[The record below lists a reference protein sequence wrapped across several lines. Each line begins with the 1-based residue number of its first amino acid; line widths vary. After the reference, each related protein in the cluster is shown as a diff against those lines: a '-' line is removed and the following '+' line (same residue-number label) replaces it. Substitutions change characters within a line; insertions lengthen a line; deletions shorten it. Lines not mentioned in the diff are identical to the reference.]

1 MHCSCSQHRNTKMI
15 AKYLGRKEQV
25 ITFEDQ
31 ELELQVKRSYMNL
44 GTKTQKL

>member
-1 MHCSCSQHRNTKMI
+1 MI

-44 GTKTQKL
+44 GIKTQKL

>member
-1 MHCSCSQHRNTKMI
+1 MI

-31 ELELQVKRSYMNL
+31 ELELQFKRSYMNL